1 MTGTEA
7 VSDGIP
13 AFQEPKS
20 KNAALTLLA
29 MGVIL
34 GSIFIGVTWLAMHFH
49 VVYWEA
55 GGKTAPAVIDQ
66 ISGAVFGKTGTWSFA
81 YLLTQFF
88 TAAVLVL
95 AANTAYADFPR
106 LASFL
111 ARDRFAPKQFAN
123 LGDKLVFNNGIVHPR
138 RVRGRS

>member
-20 KNAALTLLA
+20 RNAALTLVA

-34 GSIFIGVTWLAMHFH
+34 GTIFMGISWLTVRLH

-66 ISGAVFGKTGTWSFA
+66 LSGAIFGKSGSLSIA
-81 YLLTQFF
+81 YLITQLA
-88 TAAVLVL
+88 TAGILIL
-95 AANTAYADFPR
+95 AANTSYAD
-106 LASFL
+106 
-111 ARDRFAPKQFAN
+111 
-123 LGDKLVFNNGIVHPR
+123 
-138 RVRGRS
+138 